1 MEKLININDVSLN
14 FNLRQPKGNKCTN
27 VYCVLKV
34 GNVQYKIAI
43 GCKVNSWQWNKRQQM
58 PIVSANMTADD
69 MANNIKVANVINQIK
84 FGYMNYLSYICSA
97 ISITEN
103 EVKENITN
111 VITEII
117 TNDMANNEN
126 LSRNGRPSKATNVLK
141 KAFDVYYTEVN
152 PRAKKSSK
160 DVQRRI
166 MIQYCN
172 YCEEIGRD
180 SVNMLSQKGINE
192 YKSYLIKSRN
202 SPQNVNTKVG
212 VIAMLI
218 NNVIAVHND
227 FLRYKLGK
235 VDYIKMQEVN
245 QKGDDKKR
253 RPLTKEELNK
263 LENCDTLTEKEK
275 EYRDL
280 FILECNCSYRVS
292 DTPKMFDKNQQQH
305 FNKNGV
311 ELMVINTQ
319 KENID
324 AVIWVTPKVK
334 ELLERYEKGFK
345 YAKLT
350 SANFAKTY
358 NYQLKKI
365 AKKCGWD
372 SQESYIDAHG
382 NKITKPLY
390 EIIGSHF
397 GRYTFVRDGKEKGF
411 TSDEL
416 KDFTG
421 HADDKMIDEIY
432 FSETK
437 ADKANNAFRAIERI
451 TNANQANANQ
461 ANANQTNANQ
471 TDVTPDKT
479 YNELIAAQAVEN
491 FKLKKESEKQ
501 AEENI
506 QLKKESEYKQHRL
519 DEEEKER
526 IFKIKHPKL
535 YEQMRNDFKE
545 QLAKERKQKSD
556 NN

>member
-14 FNLRQPKGNKCTN
+14 FNLRQPRGNKCTN

-58 PIVSANMTADD
+58 PIVSANMIADD
-69 MANNIKVANVINQIK
+69 MANNIKVANIINQIK

-103 EVKENITN
+103 EVKESIANIINET
-111 VITEII
+111 I

-126 LSRNGRPSKATNVLK
+126 LSRNGRPAKATNVLK

-152 PRAKKSSK
+152 PRAKETSK
-160 DVQRRI
+160 VVQKRI
-166 MIQYCN
+166 MLQYCN
-172 YCEEIGRD
+172 YCEEIGKD
-180 SVNMLSQKGINE
+180 SVNMLSQKGIND
-192 YKSYLIKSRN
+192 YKSYLIKNGN
-202 SPQNVNTKVG
+202 SAKNVNNKVG
-212 VIAMLI
+212 VIVMLV

-227 FLRYKLGK
+227 FLRYKLAK
-235 VDYIKMQEVN
+235 VDYIKMQEII

-263 LENCDTLTEKEK
+263 LENCDTLTDKEK

-292 DTPKMFDKNQQQH
+292 DTPKLFDKSQQKH

-334 ELLERYEKGFK
+334 EILDRYENGFK
-345 YAKLT
+345 YVKLDV
-350 SANFAKTY
+350 NFTQRY
-358 NYQLKKI
+358 NRQLKNI
-365 AKKCGWD
+365 AKKSGLN
-372 SQESYIDAHG
+372 SQESYINAKG
-382 NKITKPLY
+382 ETITKPIY

-397 GRYTFVRDGKEKGF
+397 ARYTFIRNGKDLGL
-411 TSDEL
+411 TSSEL

-421 HADDKMIDEIY
+421 HADDTMINEIY

-451 TNANQANANQ
+451 TNANQV
-461 ANANQTNANQ
+461 TNNDDKVNEYKDVLAFYGEPYDNYHNI
-471 TDVTPDKT
+471 TD
-479 YNELIAAQAVEN
+479 
-491 FKLKKESEKQ
+491 
-501 AEENI
+501 AEELLRLI
-506 QLKKESEYKQHRL
+506 VSKYEMPLKEKGYSTKILKDIYNSTDNDYREKRKKLLSTL
-519 DEEEKER
+519 DEIVKE
-526 IFKIKHPKL
+526 I
-535 YEQMRNDFKE
+535 
-545 QLAKERKQKSD
+545 S
-556 NN
+556 

>member
-14 FNLRQPKGNKCTN
+14 FNLRQPRGNKCTN

-58 PIVSANMTADD
+58 PIVSANMIADD
-69 MANNIKVANVINQIK
+69 MANNIKVTNIINQIK

-103 EVKENITN
+103 EVKESIANIINET
-111 VITEII
+111 I

-126 LSRNGRPSKATNVLK
+126 LSRNGRPAKATNVLK
-141 KAFDVYYTEVN
+141 RAFDVYYTEVN
-152 PRAKKSSK
+152 PRAKETSK
-160 DVQRRI
+160 VVQKRI
-166 MIQYCN
+166 MLQYCN
-172 YCEEIGRD
+172 YCEEIGKD
-180 SVNMLSQKGINE
+180 SVNMLSQKGIND
-192 YKSYLIKSRN
+192 YKSYLIKNGN
-202 SPQNVNTKVG
+202 SAKNVNNKVG
-212 VIAMLI
+212 VIVMLV

-227 FLRYKLGK
+227 FLRYKLAK
-235 VDYIKMQEVN
+235 VDYIKMQEII

-263 LENCDTLTEKEK
+263 LENCDTLADKEK

-292 DTPKMFDKNQQQH
+292 DTPKLFDKSQQKH

-334 ELLERYEKGFK
+334 EILDRYENGFK
-345 YAKLT
+345 YVKLDV
-350 SANFAKTY
+350 NFTQRY
-358 NYQLKKI
+358 NRQLKNI
-365 AKKCGWD
+365 AKKSGLN
-372 SQESYIDAHG
+372 SQESYINAKG
-382 NKITKPLY
+382 ETITKPLY

-397 GRYTFVRDGKEKGF
+397 ARYTFIRNGKDLGL
-411 TSDEL
+411 TSNEL

-421 HADDKMIDEIY
+421 HADDSMINEIY

-451 TNANQANANQ
+451 TSANQV
-461 ANANQTNANQ
+461 TNNDDKVNEYKDVLAFYGEPYDNYHNI
-471 TDVTPDKT
+471 TD
-479 YNELIAAQAVEN
+479 
-491 FKLKKESEKQ
+491 
-501 AEENI
+501 AEELLRMI
-506 QLKKESEYKQHRL
+506 VTKYEMPLKEKGYSTKILKDIYNSTDNDYREKRKKLLSTI
-519 DEEEKER
+519 DEIVAEM
-526 IFKIKHPKL
+526 PL
-535 YEQMRNDFKE
+535 
-545 QLAKERKQKSD
+545 
-556 NN
+556 

>member
-27 VYCVLKV
+27 VYCVLKIAK
-34 GNVQYKIAI
+34 VQYKIAI

-69 MANNIKVANVINQIK
+69 IANNIKVANVINQIK
-84 FGYMNYLSYICSA
+84 FGYMNYLSYICSVS
-97 ISITEN
+97 SIE
-103 EVKENITN
+103 EKDVKENITN

-117 TNDMANNEN
+117 TNDMANVEN

-152 PRAKKSSK
+152 PRAKENSRK
-160 DVQRRI
+160 VQKRI
-166 MIQYCN
+166 MLQYCN

-180 SVNMLSQKGINE
+180 SVNMLSQKGIND
-192 YKSYLIKSRN
+192 YKSYLIKNDN

-212 VIAMLI
+212 VIVMLI

-227 FLRYKLGK
+227 FLRYKLTK
-235 VDYIKMQEVN
+235 VDYIKMQEIK
-245 QKGDDKKR
+245 QKGDDKMR

-263 LENCDTLTEKEK
+263 LENCDTLTDKEK

-334 ELLERYEKGFK
+334 ELLKRYEKGFK

-350 SANFAKTY
+350 SANFTKTY
-358 NYQLKKI
+358 NYQLKNI
-365 AKKCGWD
+365 AKK
-372 SQESYIDAHG
+372 
-382 NKITKPLY
+382 
-390 EIIGSHF
+390 
-397 GRYTFVRDGKEKGF
+397 
-411 TSDEL
+411 
-416 KDFTG
+416 
-421 HADDKMIDEIY
+421 
-432 FSETK
+432 
-437 ADKANNAFRAIERI
+437 AI
-451 TNANQANANQ
+451 
-461 ANANQTNANQ
+461 
-471 TDVTPDKT
+471 
-479 YNELIAAQAVEN
+479 
-491 FKLKKESEKQ
+491 
-501 AEENI
+501 
-506 QLKKESEYKQHRL
+506 
-519 DEEEKER
+519 
-526 IFKIKHPKL
+526 
-535 YEQMRNDFKE
+535 
-545 QLAKERKQKSD
+545 
-556 NN
+556 

>member
-1 MEKLININDVSLN
+1 MKKLININDVSMN

-43 GCKVNSWQWNKRQQM
+43 GCKVNSWQWSKRQQM
-58 PIVSANMTADD
+58 PIVCANMTADD
-69 MANNIKVANVINQIK
+69 MQNNIKVTNIINQIK
-84 FGYMNYLSYICSA
+84 FGYMNYFSYICSDTS
-97 ISITEN
+97 IEEKEIKESIT
-103 EVKENITN
+103 NI
-111 VITEII
+111 ISEII

-141 KAFDVYYTEVN
+141 KAFDVYYKEVN
-152 PRAKKSSK
+152 PRAKESSK

-166 MIQYCN
+166 MMQYCN
-172 YCEEIGRD
+172 YCEEIERD

-192 YKSYLIKSRN
+192 YKSYLIKNGN
-202 SPQNVNTKVG
+202 SPKNVNNKVG
-212 VIAMLI
+212 VIVMLI

-227 FLRYKLGK
+227 FLRYRLGK
-235 VDYIKMQEVN
+235 VDYIKMQEIN

-253 RPLTKEELNK
+253 RPLTKEEINK
-263 LENCDTLTEKEK
+263 LENCDTLTAKEK

-292 DTPKMFDKNQQQH
+292 DTPKLFDKNQQKH

-334 ELLERYEKGFK
+334 EILDKYENGFK
-345 YAKLT
+345 YVKLDNSFT
-350 SANFAKTY
+350 QRY
-358 NYQLKKI
+358 NRQLKAI
-365 AKKCGWD
+365 AKESGLD

-382 NKITKPLY
+382 ETITKPLY

-397 GRYTFVRDGKEKGF
+397 ARYTFIRNGKDLGL
-411 TSDEL
+411 TSAEL

-421 HADDKMIDEIY
+421 HADDTMINEIY

-451 TNANQANANQ
+451 TSANQVT
-461 ANANQTNANQ
+461 TNNDNDKVKEYKDVLAFYGEPYDNYRYI
-471 TDVTPDKT
+471 TD
-479 YNELIAAQAVEN
+479 
-491 FKLKKESEKQ
+491 
-501 AEENI
+501 AEELLRMI
-506 QLKKESEYKQHRL
+506 VSKYEIPLKEKGYTIKILKDIYNSKDSDYIDKRKKL
-519 DEEEKER
+519 LKTIDEIVAEM
-526 IFKIKHPKL
+526 P
-535 YEQMRNDFKE
+535 
-545 QLAKERKQKSD
+545 
-556 NN
+556 

>member
-1 MEKLININDVSLN
+1 MEKLINTNDVSLN

-34 GNVQYKIAI
+34 GNRQHKIAI
-43 GCKVNSWQWNKRQQM
+43 SCKVNSWQWNKRQQM
-58 PIVSANMTADD
+58 PIVCANMTADD

-97 ISITEN
+97 ISITAN
-103 EVKENITN
+103 EVKESIANIINET
-111 VITEII
+111 I

-126 LSRNGRPSKATNVLK
+126 LSRNGRPAKATNVLK

-152 PRAKKSSK
+152 PRAKESSK
-160 DVQRRI
+160 VVQKRI
-166 MIQYCN
+166 MLQYCN
-172 YCEEIGRD
+172 YCEEIGKD
-180 SVNMLSQKGINE
+180 SVNMLSQKGIND
-192 YKSYLIKSRN
+192 YKSYLIKNGN
-202 SPQNVNTKVG
+202 SAKNVNNKVG
-212 VIAMLI
+212 VIVMLI

-227 FLRYKLGK
+227 FLRYKLAK
-235 VDYIKMQEVN
+235 VDYIKMQEII

-263 LENCDTLTEKEK
+263 LENCDTLTDKEK

-292 DTPKMFDKNQQQH
+292 DTPKLFDKSQQKH

-334 ELLERYEKGFK
+334 EILDRYENGFK
-345 YAKLT
+345 YVKLDV
-350 SANFAKTY
+350 NFTQRY
-358 NYQLKKI
+358 NRQLKNI
-365 AKKCGWD
+365 AKKSD
-372 SQESYIDAHG
+372 LNSQESYINAKG
-382 NKITKPLY
+382 ETITKPIY

-397 GRYTFVRDGKEKGF
+397 ARYTFIRNGKDLGL
-411 TSDEL
+411 TSSEL

-421 HADDKMIDEIY
+421 HADDTMINEIY

-451 TNANQANANQ
+451 TNANQVT
-461 ANANQTNANQ
+461 TNNDNDKVNEYKDVLAFYGEPYDNYHNI
-471 TDVTPDKT
+471 TD
-479 YNELIAAQAVEN
+479 
-491 FKLKKESEKQ
+491 
-501 AEENI
+501 AEELLRMI
-506 QLKKESEYKQHRL
+506 VTKYEMPLKEKGYSTKILKDIYNSTDNDYREKRKKLLSTL
-519 DEEEKER
+519 DEIVKV
-526 IFKIKHPKL
+526 I
-535 YEQMRNDFKE
+535 
-545 QLAKERKQKSD
+545 S
-556 NN
+556 